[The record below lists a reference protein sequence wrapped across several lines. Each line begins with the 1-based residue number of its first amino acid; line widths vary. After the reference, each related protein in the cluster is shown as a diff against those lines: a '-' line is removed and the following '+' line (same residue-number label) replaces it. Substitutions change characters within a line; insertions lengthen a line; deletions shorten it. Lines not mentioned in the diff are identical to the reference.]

1 MLTFIV
7 RRLIMTI
14 AILFI
19 VSLIVFTIMHL
30 LPGDPVAIMLGD
42 QASVE
47 EIERLRTELGL
58 DKPLPVQYANWLL
71 DVLHGDLGRSISYNE
86 DVGRLIRERLP
97 ITFHIGLSAFLLA
110 IVIGIPAGIT
120 AAVRRGGWL
129 DSLITVT
136 ANLGM
141 AVPVFWLGI
150 LGVYLFSLKLGW
162 LPVQGYTSPFEDLR
176 QSLRQTVMPIVLL
189 SLGSLATLARQT
201 RSSMLEVIRQ
211 DYIRTARA
219 KGVKE
224 NRVIMRHALR
234 NALIP
239 IITILGMGLASL
251 VGGSVFIEQVFNIPG
266 MGRLMVQSIFGKD
279 YVVVQSVVLIV
290 ASVVALGNLAVDVAY
305 GLIDPRI
312 RLGK

>member
-19 VSLIVFTIMHL
+19 VSLIVFTIMHM

-58 DKPLPVQYANWLL
+58 DKPLPVQYADWLL
-71 DVLHGDLGRSISYNE
+71 NVLQGDLGRSISYNE
-86 DVGRLIRERLP
+86 DVGQLVRDRLP
-97 ITFHIGLSAFLLA
+97 ISFHIGLSAFVLA
-110 IVIGIPAGIT
+110 IVLGIPAGII
-120 AAVRRGGWL
+120 AAVKRGGWL

-162 LPVQGYTSPFEDLR
+162 LPVQGYTSPFEDLG
-176 QSLRQTVMPIVLL
+176 QSFRQTVMPVVLL
-189 SLGSLATLARQT
+189 SLGALATLARQT

-224 NRVIMRHALR
+224 NRVIMKHALR

-290 ASVVALGNLAVDVAY
+290 ASVVALGNLAVDIAY

>member
-7 RRLIMTI
+7 RRILQTI
-14 AILFI
+14 IILFI
-19 VSLIVFTIMHL
+19 VSVIVFLIMHL
-30 LPGDPVAIMLGD
+30 LPGDPVEIMMGD
-42 QASVE
+42 YASQE
-47 EIERLRTELGL
+47 EMEQMREELGL
-58 DKPLPVQYANWLL
+58 NKPLPLQYVHWVSN
-71 DVLHGDLGRSISYNE
+71 VLQGDLGESIAYNQSVN
-86 DVGRLIRERLP
+86 DLVKQRLP
-97 ITFHIGLSAFLLA
+97 ISFHIGFLSFALA
-110 IVIGIPAGIT
+110 IIIGIPAGII
-120 AAVRRGGWL
+120 AAVKRGGWL

-162 LPVQGYTSPFEDLR
+162 LPVQGYTSPGEDFWR
-176 QSLRQTVMPIVLL
+176 SMHQSIMPVVLL
-189 SLGSLATLARQT
+189 SLISLASLTRQT

-219 KGVKE
+219 KGLTE
-224 NRVIMRHALR
+224 SRVILRHALR

-239 IITILGMGLASL
+239 VITILGMGLAHL

-279 YVVVQSVVLIV
+279 YIGVQSVVLII
-290 ASVVALGNLAVDVAY
+290 ASVVALGNLAVDIAY
-305 GLIDPRI
+305 GFIDPRI
-312 RLGK
+312 RYKG

>member
-1 MLTFIV
+1 
-7 RRLIMTI
+7 
-14 AILFI
+14 
-19 VSLIVFTIMHL
+19 
-30 LPGDPVAIMLGD
+30 MLGD

-86 DVGRLIRERLP
+86 DVGQLVRDRLP

-110 IVIGIPAGIT
+110 IVIGIPAGII
-120 AAVRRGGWL
+120 AAVKRGGWL